1 MGGLAGSALFVS
13 ADFGEGAG
21 GVEILASGTLASGVL
36 SAALGDSLGGSAALE
51 GGDFVSGALGSAALG
66 STALGG
72 SIGFEDGAF
81 SRFFRHRFIG
91 PCRKTCKGQTVEKT
105 DRDAVFRRGDYLHRH
120 TPCVIN
126 WWGARG
132 VETEATSCG
141 RQRVHNG
148 FLNRLATPAELSRQ
162 ECRHQQNESDA
173 DQAYGSA
180 ECIGCPSK
188 GHHA

>member
-81 SRFFRHRFIG
+81 SGYFVTGSSAHAERHVR
-91 PCRKTCKGQTVEKT
+91 
-105 DRDAVFRRGDYLHRH
+105 
-120 TPCVIN
+120 
-126 WWGARG
+126 AR
-132 VETEATSCG
+132 
-141 RQRVHNG
+141 
-148 FLNRLATPAELSRQ
+148 P
-162 ECRHQQNESDA
+162 
-173 DQAYGSA
+173 
-180 ECIGCPSK
+180 
-188 GHHA
+188 